1 MVGQYR
7 KGQKLPRKIQVPAEQ
22 IPGVPGFPRQ
32 DDGKERPGTIRQI
45 LPQPRHLIFPAP
57 IVLDMKP
64 ARPAHTAVR
73 KAVVPP
79 FFPARPSR
87 ADTFTESVIREM
99 TRLSLRHNAIN
110 LAQGFPDFPCPAEL
124 KTAACTAVN
133 EDYNQYA
140 ITWGAKDLRTELAK
154 RVKHYNGMDYD
165 PETEITVTCGSTEA
179 MMVSML
185 AVIQPGDEV
194 IVPEPFYENYGPDTR
209 ISGAVPRYIHLEND
223 FSINEEAWKAAFTRK
238 SRAIII
244 NTPNNPT
251 GKVFSKKE
259 LRFIA
264 DLCIDHNMVAIT
276 DEIYEHIL
284 YDGKKHVS
292 IGALDGMRDRTI
304 TIGSFSKTYSV
315 TGWRVGYTLAGQE
328 ITARIRKIHDF
339 LTVGAPAPLQQA
351 CVAALRLP
359 ESYYRELAQDYD
371 RKRKI
376 LYNGLRTAG
385 FSCEL
390 PEGAYYIFTD
400 IAESGMSDVDFA
412 RHLVET
418 AGVAAVPGS
427 SFYHEG
433 GETKLRF
440 TFSKKDETLH
450 EACRRLKKTGLR

>member
-1 MVGQYR
+1 MR
-7 KGQKLPRKIQVPAEQ
+7 
-22 IPGVPGFPRQ
+22 
-32 DDGKERPGTIRQI
+32 
-45 LPQPRHLIFPAP
+45 
-57 IVLDMKP
+57 P
-64 ARPAHTAVR
+64 ARTGLRTPSR
-73 KAVVPP
+73 KAATIP

-99 TRLSLRHNAIN
+99 TRLALQHNAIN
-110 LAQGFPDFPCPAEL
+110 LAQGYPDFPCPAVL
-124 KTAACTAVN
+124 KTAACAAVS

-140 ITWGAKDLRTELAK
+140 ITWGAKNLREALAA
-154 RVKHYNGMDYD
+154 RVKHYNGMGVD
-165 PETEITVTCGSTEA
+165 PEAEITVTCGSTEA
-179 MMVSML
+179 MMASML
-185 AVIQPGDEV
+185 ATIQPGDEV
-194 IVPEPFYENYGPDTR
+194 IVPEPFYENYGPDTQ
-209 ISGAVPRYIHLEND
+209 ISGAVPRYVRLEDD
-223 FSINEEAWKAAFTRK
+223 FSIDEEAWKAAFTKK
-238 SRAIII
+238 SRAIIL

-251 GKVFSKKE
+251 GKVFNKKE

-292 IGALDGMRDRTI
+292 IGALDGMRDRTV

-315 TGWRVGYTLAGQE
+315 TGWRVGYALAGRE
-328 ITARIRKIHDF
+328 ITARLRKIHDF

-351 CVAALRLP
+351 CIAALQLP
-359 ESYYRELAQDYD
+359 ASYYRELAQDYN

-376 LYNGLRTAG
+376 LYNGLRRAG
-385 FSCEL
+385 FSCHL

-400 IAESGMSDVDFA
+400 IAEFGMTDIAFA
-412 RHLVET
+412 RRLVEK

-440 TFSKKDETLH
+440 TFSKKDETLV
-450 EACRRLKKTGLR
+450 EACRRLETAGLG

>member
-1 MVGQYR
+1 MPVRRGA
-7 KGQKLPRKIQVPAEQ
+7 AE
-22 IPGVPGFPRQ
+22 
-32 DDGKERPGTIRQI
+32 
-45 LPQPRHLIFPAP
+45 H
-57 IVLDMKP
+57 
-64 ARPAHTAVR
+64 
-73 KAVVPP
+73 

-87 ADTFTESVIREM
+87 ADSFTESVIREM
-99 TRLSLRHNAIN
+99 TRLALQHDAIN
-110 LAQGFPDFPCPAEL
+110 LAQGFPDFPCPAGL
-124 KTAACTAVN
+124 KTAACNAVN

-140 ITWGAKDLRTELAK
+140 ITWGAKELRTALAK
-154 RVKHYNGMDYD
+154 RVKQYNGMDFS

-179 MMVSML
+179 MMASML

-194 IVPEPFYENYGPDTR
+194 IVPEPFYENYGPDTL
-209 ISGAVPRYIHLEND
+209 ISGAVPRYVHLEDD
-223 FSINEEAWKAAFTRK
+223 FSPDEEAWKAAFTKK
-238 SRAIII
+238 SRAIIL

-251 GKVFSKKE
+251 GKVFTRKE

-264 DLCIDHNMVAIT
+264 DLCIDHNMIAIT

-284 YDGKKHVS
+284 YDGNKHVS

-315 TGWRVGYTLAGQE
+315 TGWRVGYALAGDE
-328 ITARIRKIHDF
+328 ITSRLRKIHDF

-351 CVAALRLP
+351 CVAALQLP

-376 LYNGLRTAG
+376 LYNGLQKAG
-385 FSCEL
+385 FSCRL

-400 IAESGMSDVDFA
+400 IGESGMNDVAFA
-412 RHLVET
+412 RRLVEK

-440 TFSKKDETLH
+440 TFSKKDETLG
-450 EACRRLKKTGLR
+450 EACKRLANAEMM

>member
-1 MVGQYR
+1 
-7 KGQKLPRKIQVPAEQ
+7 
-22 IPGVPGFPRQ
+22 
-32 DDGKERPGTIRQI
+32 
-45 LPQPRHLIFPAP
+45 
-57 IVLDMKP
+57 MKNARTGLRSP
-64 ARPAHTAVR
+64 AR
-73 KAVVPP
+73 KAATIP
-79 FFPARPSR
+79 FFPTRPSR

-99 TRLSLRHNAIN
+99 TRLALQHNAIN

-124 KTAACTAVN
+124 KTAACAAVS

-140 ITWGAKDLRTELAK
+140 ITWGAKNLREALAA
-154 RVKHYNGMDYD
+154 RVKHYNGIGVD
-165 PETEITVTCGSTEA
+165 PEAEITVTCGSTEA
-179 MMVSML
+179 MMASML
-185 AVIQPGDEV
+185 ATIQPGDEV
-194 IVPEPFYENYGPDTR
+194 IVPEPFYENYGPDTQ
-209 ISGAVPRYIHLEND
+209 ISGAVPRYVRLEDD
-223 FSINEEAWKAAFTRK
+223 FSIDEEAWKAAFTKK
-238 SRAIII
+238 SRAIIL

-251 GKVFSKKE
+251 GKVFNKKE

-292 IGALDGMRDRTI
+292 IGALDGMRDRTV

-315 TGWRVGYTLAGQE
+315 TGWRVGYALAGKE
-328 ITARIRKIHDF
+328 ITARLRKIHDF

-351 CVAALRLP
+351 CIAALQLP
-359 ESYYRELAQDYD
+359 ASYYRELAQDYN

-376 LYNGLRTAG
+376 LYNGLRRAG
-385 FSCEL
+385 FTCQL

-400 IAESGMSDVDFA
+400 IAEFGMTDIAFA
-412 RHLVET
+412 RRLVEK

-440 TFSKKDETLH
+440 TFSKKDETLV
-450 EACRRLKKTGLR
+450 EACRRLETAGLG